1 MKLLDFSIQAPQL
14 QNPID
19 QQQMAAFV
27 SQLNEVLKY
36 VADNLGSIKVVTTAP
51 TVGEIQ
57 TIGDNLGNVLSEV
70 MILTNATQTNRRIYY
85 KDKTGTLRY
94 IESD

>member
-27 SQLNEVLKY
+27 SQLNEILKY
-36 VADNLGSIKVVTTAP
+36 VADNLSAVKVQTSAPVAQGMVEVGDGRGGTISELIIKHHATAGSRTISYKYQG
-51 TVGEIQ
+51 TVY
-57 TIGDNLGNVLSEV
+57 TITS
-70 MILTNATQTNRRIYY
+70 A
-85 KDKTGTLRY
+85 
-94 IESD
+94 